1 MCMCGCRC
9 PQRPEVVGSRSLGA
23 GVMGGCK
30 PVVLGI
36 ALRFSARTAGPL
48 TAPRENSWSIS
59 ARLSV
64 FYLHVSWWQDRID
77 IHRGSRSWLRT
88 NALLGLCQFLPG
100 ELRNTISYRK
110 PLKLR
115 IQASATG
122 SSLPVHYYR
131 ALYIACACLL
141 TSSALEPAVMFTFCW
156 RLRPG
161 TGREPWVSCVRHF
174 NSVRHYQLHAL
185 AHTENKNKQWSTMR
199 GWDSDVRR
207 ALPAGV
213 LAVLWYSF
221 KLAEYLLIKGRVI
234 WVPTDHLPMKILP
247 NYMGTYSEFI

>member
-1 MCMCGCRC
+1 MCMCECRC

-23 GVMGGCK
+23 EVMGGCN
-30 PVVLGI
+30 PPDRGAGNCTQVLCKNSRPSELLLPPGK
-36 ALRFSARTAGPL
+36 TA
-48 TAPRENSWSIS
+48 E
-59 ARLSV
+59 V
-64 FYLHVSWWQDRID
+64 FQPACLCSTSMYPDDRID

-88 NALLGLCQFLPG
+88 NALRGLCQFLPG
-100 ELRNTISYRK
+100 EVRNTISYRK

-115 IQASATG
+115 VQASATG

-174 NSVRHYQLHAL
+174 DSVRHYQLHAL

-199 GWDSDVRR
+199 GWDSDVRK
-207 ALPAGV
+207 ALPALV
-213 LAVLWYSF
+213 RWSPSSS
-221 KLAEYLLIKGRVI
+221 LI
-234 WVPTDHLPMKILP
+234 
-247 NYMGTYSEFI
+247 FF